1 MRGVHRGNILSSH
14 EKTFPVAWL
23 CCRPL
28 TFTRVISGADDGR
41 RGGQVKFHACL
52 ESISVA
58 AQCAAGGAVRF
69 IHFPTLNAATHSGE
83 RSGLFFA
90 SSFVAA
96 KFPLREKS
104 SF

>member
-1 MRGVHRGNILSSH
+1 MQNLKEICYSPNLNPIPNPDLLFLS
-14 EKTFPVAWL
+14 
-23 CCRPL
+23 
-28 TFTRVISGADDGR
+28 AD
-41 RGGQVKFHACL
+41 GGQVKFHACL

-83 RSGLFFA
+83 RSGLFFFFA
-90 SSFVAA
+90 FVAA